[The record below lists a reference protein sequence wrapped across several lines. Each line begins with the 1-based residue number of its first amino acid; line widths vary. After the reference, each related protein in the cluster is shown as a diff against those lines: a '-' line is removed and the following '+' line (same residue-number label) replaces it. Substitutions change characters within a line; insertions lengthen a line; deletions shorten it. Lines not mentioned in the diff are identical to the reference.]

1 MYKYSAKLI
10 KVVDGDTVDLLVD
23 LGFHIQ
29 TKIRFRL
36 ANIDAPER
44 GQLGYAQTNSRLA
57 ELISNAEI
65 LVESIK
71 TEKYGR
77 WLGILYVNDINI
89 NNVLLNENLAK
100 EYKG

>member
-10 KVVDGDTVDLLVD
+10 KLVDGDTVDLLVD

-44 GQLGYAQTNSRLA
+44 GQLGYTQTNSRLA
-57 ELISNAEI
+57 ELISDTEI

-77 WLGILYVNDINI
+77 WLGVLYVNDINI